1 MASALDRLLKK
12 YTLEDSGSGGST
24 GRKTL
29 PLYPIETTPD
39 VTLPTPS
46 AADPMAS
53 RTTLPAGWLL
63 AGSPEARAYY
73 NSLPDPNEIDP
84 VSGNPYGINSGRWRP
99 DIYNALAP
107 ISERRAPRQDSYIS
121 GDNEIVNYL
130 PTWSDPGPDL
140 WEQGG
145 AVNYAYNPQTHD
157 IVGVDANGNL
167 IPGVG
172 YNAAPNDQAF
182 WNAALLAA
190 GLVGGAVGGAGAAG
204 GGAGDTYMIGAAE
217 AAVPTATD
225 TYMLGAA
232 GGAGAGAG
240 ASDAYMAGAAGAG
253 TGGGSGAGA
262 AAGTAASGLTGT
274 PSTGTV
280 STPSASGSWLDD
292 IAAWMKD
299 PKNAEVAK
307 LLFGATGAAL
317 GGTGGSSGGGYSYSG
332 PMPTISRQGWAPTAQ
347 QQTLLGGPSM
357 GMLDVKPGEAMSGL
371 WRYGL
376 LGGGGK

>member
-12 YTLEDSGSGGST
+12 YTLEDSGSGDAGLL
-24 GRKTL
+24 KK
-29 PLYPIETTPD
+29 PATTAPA
-39 VTLPTPS
+39 PTP
-46 AADPMAS
+46 A
-53 RTTLPAGWLL
+53 
-63 AGSPEARAYY
+63 
-73 NSLPDPNEIDP
+73 P
-84 VSGNPYGINSGRWRP
+84 V
-99 DIYNALAP
+99 AP
-107 ISERRAPRQDSYIS
+107 
-121 GDNEIVNYL
+121 
-130 PTWSDPGPDL
+130 
-140 WEQGG
+140 
-145 AVNYAYNPQTHD
+145 
-157 IVGVDANGNL
+157 
-167 IPGVG
+167 
-172 YNAAPNDQAF
+172 AAPS
-182 WNAALLAA
+182 LLAA
-190 GLVGGAVGGAGAAG
+190 GTPEYEQWWNQYKSDWYDPVSMGSKVGSLYESDPLGNLGDWRGNDSTLSRAGAVNVAFDPAKNEFVGMDSSGKPIESTRGSTLTDDTDFYNAALAMMAIPAAYVAAGAGGAGAAG
-204 GGAGDTYMIGAAE
+204 GSGAGAGAADTYMLGAAN
-217 AAVPTATD
+217 AAVPAATD

-253 TGGGSGAGA
+253 AGGGSGAGA
-262 AAGTAASGLTGT
+262 AAGSAASGLTST
-274 PSTGTV
+274 PSSGTV

-332 PMPTISRQGWAPTAQ
+332 PMPTISRQGWSPTAQ
-347 QQTLLGGPSM
+347 QQTMLGGPSM